1 MSAGLDDCYSPIARP
16 ERLEHLLLLAAPEE
30 HIPTQVWDTVHAE
43 VQRILGDL
51 DDEVRCRVPEA
62 TVASGRTTG
71 QAFLLFSYRT
81 FRLPEAHELD
91 AVVAGMTFSFK
102 GGQIVVRGDISGEE
116 QGDLIDTVHEEACG
130 TSREQLIEA
139 TRNVADRLRT
149 GGSKIADALADQ
161 SRQIE

>member
-116 QGDLIDTVHEEACG
+116 QGDLIDTIPAVVVNFKRAQRMAAL
-130 TSREQLIEA
+130 RE
-139 TRNVADRLRT
+139 
-149 GGSKIADALADQ
+149 
-161 SRQIE
+161 